1 MLIDGNPYFKYAAIQ
16 SLNNDQL
23 IEALRATYNG
33 AVYHTRRYM
42 LLPSDYR
49 LLVEVADEVT
59 YNAFPEA
66 QEGELVWLP
75 TKDRK

>member
-1 MLIDGNPYFKYAAIQ
+1 MLIDGNPYFKYAAIK
-16 SLNNDQL
+16 SLNTDEL

-49 LLVEVADEVT
+49 LVSEVADEVT
-59 YNAFPEA
+59 YNAFLEP
-66 QEGELVWLP
+66 QEGVLVWLP
-75 TKDRK
+75 IK